1 MVLLVHAARTMNFIV
16 LGTHR
21 RKYAPY
27 IAALKPRNRF
37 SGASA
42 YEGLGVKCPPKRVYS
57 CLNQNTIAGILAV
70 PTVLDL
76 PEPMV
81 INLPVDAATVVI
93 NTALR
98 HSNWRGISG
107 DVHAGSI
114 SATLDEPKSWFQ
126 DKPWMLSYQVL
137 FRWSV
142 APGDKSKTVV
152 RMRLTENNY
161 SNLLQL
167 VQEKQK
173 QLLEALREEEQ
184 EALARGPV
192 QPDPDIHPVAS
203 FVTVAEL
210 QQAGFLARPEPD
222 RFVIALSDLVGIDFN
237 NPASNF
243 ILLPKDKTERHVLVC
258 GPTGSGKSSAIFIP
272 NLLLRTRTSAIVT
285 ETSAGEDPPDL
296 WFKTAGFRAAAGQK
310 IYYFN
315 PDDMTSWRVN
325 PLDRV
330 ATDSEARAVAE
341 LLMRTTTQSKH
352 KTDQFWD
359 TSERMLLTAMIL
371 HAVGERDQG
380 NCNLGFVCDLLLK
393 TDSELKP
400 IFNNS
405 RVPDA
410 TRRFKAFINRGTEST
425 RNIVIASLGQRLAL
439 WNNPK
444 IRAMTECT
452 DIDMKALPQELFT
465 FYISFPSAKGELKP
479 LAILIWNY
487 VLDFVTMNKFDHPLM
502 LLLDEFAGFG
512 YLAGMRERLAI
523 IRHKHI
529 GAAFGIQ
536 DEQQLKIVYDQE
548 APFFFSQPAT
558 KVFFKPQELSLALRL
573 RDWLGRTTIVKQT
586 TKGGGVSTSFHER
599 FLQSTD
605 ELMGMD
611 ETQMLVFLPGTKPAK
626 LPFISWKQYAA
637 HTKNL
642 SPPKRPAI
650 EVDENIVIMER
661 QKPVDKPEKT
671 KVPKSVDRNKT
682 VVTSTDDQELNA
694 QKAAE
699 ERTREQMLADSKQE
713 IEWKHQEEKRR
724 LDELQRLEEAAGPMI
739 LDDDDF

>member
-1 MVLLVHAARTMNFIV
+1 MSGSKWPSFARIV
-16 LGTHR
+16 AIPL
-21 RKYAPY
+21 
-27 IAALKPRNRF
+27 
-37 SGASA
+37 
-42 YEGLGVKCPPKRVYS
+42 
-57 CLNQNTIAGILAV
+57 
-70 PTVLDL
+70 LDL
-76 PEPMV
+76 PEPLV
-81 INLPVDAATVVI
+81 VNLPVDAATVVI

-98 HSNWRGISG
+98 HSNWRGITG
-107 DVHAGSI
+107 DVHTGSI
-114 SATLDEPKSWFQ
+114 SATLDESKSWFQ
-126 DKPWMLSYQVL
+126 DKPWQLSFQVL
-137 FRWSV
+137 FRW
-142 APGDKSKTVV
+142 AAPPGDKSKTLV
-152 RMRLTENNY
+152 RMRLTEHNHA
-161 SNLLQL
+161 NLGHL

-173 QLLEALREEEQ
+173 QLLEALLEEEQ

-203 FVTVAEL
+203 FVSMAEL
-210 QQAGFLARPEPD
+210 LKEGFLARPESD
-222 RFVIALSDLVGIDFN
+222 RFVIGVSDLVGIDFK

-272 NLLLRTRTSAIVT
+272 NLLLRTRASAIVT
-285 ETSAGEDPPDL
+285 ETSAGDDQPDL
-296 WFKTAGFRAAAGQK
+296 WFKTAGFREAAGQK
-310 IYYFN
+310 IFYFN
-315 PDDMTSWRVN
+315 PDDLTSWRVN

-330 ATDSEARAVAE
+330 TTDSDARSVAE
-341 LLMRTTTQSKH
+341 LLMRTTTQRQH
-352 KTDQFWD
+352 KSDQFWD
-359 TSERMLLTAMIL
+359 TSERMLLTALIL
-371 HAVGERDQG
+371 HAVGERDKG
-380 NCNLGFVCDLLLK
+380 NCNLGFICALLGK

-410 TRRFKAFINRGTEST
+410 ALRFKAFINRGTEST
-425 RNIVIASLGQRLAL
+425 RNIVIQSLGQRLAL
-439 WNNPK
+439 WKSPT
-444 IRAMTECT
+444 IRALTECT

-465 FYISFPSAKGELKP
+465 FYISFPAAKAELKP

-487 VLDFVTMNKFDHPLM
+487 ILDFVTMNKFDRHPLM

-558 KVFFKPQELSLALRL
+558 KVFFKPQELSLAIRL
-573 RDWLGRTTIVKQT
+573 RDWLGRTTIAKQS
-586 TKGGGVSTSFHER
+586 TKGGQVSTSFHER
-599 FLQSTD
+599 FLQSAD

-637 HTKNL
+637 HTKNF
-642 SPPKRPAI
+642 SPPRRPAI
-650 EVDENIVIMER
+650 EVDESIVIMER
-661 QKPVDKPEKT
+661 QKPVDKPEKR
-671 KVPKSVDRNKT
+671 KAPQPSVTSKT
-682 VVTSTDDQELNA
+682 VPDLTDDQVLSA

-699 ERTREQMLADSKQE
+699 ERTREQVLADSKQE
-713 IEWKHQEEKRR
+713 IEWKHLEEKRR
-724 LDELQRLEEAAGPMI
+724 MEERQRLEDAAGPMI

>member
-1 MVLLVHAARTMNFIV
+1 M
-16 LGTHR
+16 
-21 RKYAPY
+21 
-27 IAALKPRNRF
+27 
-37 SGASA
+37 
-42 YEGLGVKCPPKRVYS
+42 
-57 CLNQNTIAGILAV
+57 

-76 PEPMV
+76 PEPL
-81 INLPVDAATVVI
+81 IIHLPVDAATVVI

-98 HSNWRGISG
+98 HTNWRGISG
-107 DVHAGSI
+107 DVHTGSMI
-114 SATLDEPKSWFQ
+114 ATLDEPKSWFQ
-126 DKPWMLSYQVL
+126 DKPWQLSFQVL
-137 FRWSV
+137 FRWSP
-142 APGDKSKTVV
+142 APGDTGKTHV

-184 EALARGPV
+184 EAITRGPV
-192 QPDPDIHPVAS
+192 QPDPEIHPVAS
-203 FVTVAEL
+203 FVSDAEL
-210 QQAGFLARPEPD
+210 RAAGFLASPDPD
-222 RFVIALSDLVGIDFN
+222 RFVIGALDLADIDFN
-237 NPASNF
+237 RPSSSF
-243 ILLPKDKTERHVLVC
+243 VLLPKDKTERHVLVC
-258 GPTGSGKSSAIFIP
+258 GPTGSGKSSAVFIP

-285 ETSAGEDPPDL
+285 ETSAGDDPPDL

-315 PDDMTSWRVN
+315 PDDLTSWRVN

-330 ATDSEARAVAE
+330 TTDSDARSVAE

-352 KTDQFWD
+352 KSDQFWD
-359 TSERMLLTAMIL
+359 TSERMLLTALIL

-380 NCNLGFVCDLLLK
+380 NCNLGFVYDLLIK
-393 TDSELKP
+393 TDSELKAA
-400 IFNNS
+400 FNTS

-410 TRRFKAFINRGTEST
+410 TRRFKAFISRGTEPT

-439 WNNPK
+439 WSNPK
-444 IRAMTECT
+444 IRAMTEST

-479 LAILIWNY
+479 LAILVWNY
-487 VLDFVTMNKFDHPLM
+487 ILDFVTTNKFNHPLM

-536 DEQQLKIVYDQE
+536 DEQQLKLAYDQE
-548 APFFFSQPAT
+548 APLFFSQPAT
-558 KVFFKPQELSLALRL
+558 KVFFKPQELSLAIRL
-573 RDWLGRTTIVKQT
+573 RDWLGRTTIPKQT
-586 TKGGGVSTSFHER
+586 TKGGQVSTSFHER
-599 FLQSTD
+599 FLQSAD
-605 ELMGMD
+605 ELMSMD
-611 ETQMLVFLPGTKPAK
+611 ETKMLVFLPGTKPAK

-637 HTKNL
+637 YTKKF
-642 SPPKRPAI
+642 SPPSRPAI
-650 EVDENIVIMER
+650 EVDESIVITER
-661 QKPVDKPEKT
+661 QKPEVKPEKREAS
-671 KVPKSVDRNKT
+671 PP
-682 VVTSTDDQELNA
+682 VVRRETISAQKDDQALDA

-699 ERTREQMLADSKQE
+699 ERTREQMLADQKQE
-713 IEWKHQEEKRR
+713 IEWKHLEEKRR
-724 LDELQRLEEAAGPMI
+724 LEELQRLEEAAGPMI

>member
-1 MVLLVHAARTMNFIV
+1 M
-16 LGTHR
+16 
-21 RKYAPY
+21 
-27 IAALKPRNRF
+27 
-37 SGASA
+37 
-42 YEGLGVKCPPKRVYS
+42 
-57 CLNQNTIAGILAV
+57 

-76 PEPMV
+76 PEPLV
-81 INLPVDAATVVI
+81 VNLPVDAATVVI

-98 HSNWRGISG
+98 HSNWRGITG
-107 DVHAGSI
+107 DVHTGSI
-114 SATLDEPKSWFQ
+114 SATLDESKSWFQ
-126 DKPWMLSYQVL
+126 DKPWQLSFQVL
-137 FRWSV
+137 FRWAA
-142 APGDKSKTVV
+142 APGDKSKTLV
-152 RMRLTENNY
+152 RMRLTEHNHA
-161 SNLLQL
+161 NLLNL
-167 VQEKQK
+167 VEEKQK

-184 EALARGPV
+184 EAIARGPV
-192 QPDPDIHPVAS
+192 QPDPEIHSVAS
-203 FVTVAEL
+203 FVSDAEL
-210 QQAGFLARPEPD
+210 RAAGYLASPD
-222 RFVIALSDLVGIDFN
+222 PNRFVIAASDLANIDLN
-237 NPASNF
+237 RPASNF

-272 NLLLRTRTSAIVT
+272 NLLLRTRASAIVT
-285 ETSAGEDPPDL
+285 ETSAGDDPPDL

-315 PDDMTSWRVN
+315 PDELTSWRVN

-330 ATDSEARAVAE
+330 TTDSDARSVAE

-352 KTDQFWD
+352 KSDQFWD
-359 TSERMLLTAMIL
+359 TSERMLLTALIL

-380 NCNLGFVCDLLLK
+380 NCNLGFIYDLLLK
-393 TDSELKP
+393 TDSELKSV
-400 IFNNS
+400 FNNS

-410 TRRFKAFINRGTEST
+410 TRRFKAFISRGTEST

-439 WNNPK
+439 WGNPK

-479 LAILIWNY
+479 LAILVWNY
-487 VLDFVTMNKFDHPLM
+487 ILDFVTTNKFSHPLM

-536 DEQQLKIVYDQE
+536 DEQQLKLAYDQE
-548 APFFFSQPAT
+548 APLFFSQPAT

-573 RDWLGRTTIVKQT
+573 RDWLGRTTIAKQT
-586 TKGGGVSTSFHER
+586 TKSGGISTSFHER
-599 FLQSTD
+599 FLQSAD
-605 ELMGMD
+605 ELMAMD
-611 ETQMLVFLPGTKPAK
+611 ETKMLVFLPGTKPAK

-637 HTKNL
+637 HTKKF
-642 SPPKRPAI
+642 SPPRRPAI
-650 EVDENIVIMER
+650 EVDESIVITER
-661 QKPVDKPEKT
+661 QKPVDKPEKR
-671 KVPKSVDRNKT
+671 KAPQPSVPSKPVPDL
-682 VVTSTDDQELNA
+682 TDDQVLSA

-699 ERTREQMLADSKQE
+699 ERTREQMLADQKQE
-713 IEWKHQEEKRR
+713 IEWKHLEEKRR
-724 LDELQRLEEAAGPMI
+724 LEELQRLEEAAGPMI